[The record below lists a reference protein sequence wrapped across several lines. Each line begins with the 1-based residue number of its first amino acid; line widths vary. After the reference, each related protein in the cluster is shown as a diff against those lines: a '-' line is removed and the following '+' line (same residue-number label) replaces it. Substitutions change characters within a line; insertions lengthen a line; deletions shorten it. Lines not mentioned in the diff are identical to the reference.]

1 MELSEHQLNFDSVF
15 YEERAERT
23 LEIRNAGKTVA
34 AFRFVPKLEEKQ
46 FCKPWMTIHPK
57 FGMLMPGETANVRV
71 LCFIFFMSTQTS
83 HNQSQHTQI
92 HITAHVDY
100 RTARNFAT
108 KRDRIEDILILR
120 LENGRDFFISIAGE
134 YVPSSFG
141 MLLEDLTDRPNPI
154 RCVKKEEDV
163 SKEEEDKNNTRLQI
177 PKELWRL
184 CDLLFSNSLLTTKNL
199 FIEGGLP
206 TEMAN
211 IRESLDTG
219 VAFSACSPHSA
230 VAVLF
235 EFLHSLAT
243 PILPPKL
250 FSSEE
255 NDNVDSS
262 RLATWCS
269 DILSAVK
276 PLQYNVFVYL
286 LLFFKEALSHADENN
301 LRVDILIRIL
311 TPRLAWNE
319 REDLVDP
326 KTVKRYR
333 RQVAVFLKYL
343 LTQDYF

>member
-1 MELSEHQLNFDSVF
+1 M
-15 YEERAERT
+15 
-23 LEIRNAGKTVA
+23 
-34 AFRFVPKLEEKQ
+34 PLEE
-46 FCKPWMTIHPK
+46 
-57 FGMLMPGETANVRV
+57 LTA
-71 LCFIFFMSTQTS
+71 
-83 HNQSQHTQI
+83 
-92 HITAHVDY
+92 
-100 RTARNFAT
+100 
-108 KRDRIEDILILR
+108 
-120 LENGRDFFISIAGE
+120 
-134 YVPSSFG
+134 
-141 MLLEDLTDRPNPI
+141 RPNPI
-154 RCVKKEEDV
+154 RCVVKKEDCDDDD
-163 SKEEEDKNNTRLQI
+163 EEEKSNEDENKTRLQI

-184 CDLLFSNSLLTTKNL
+184 CDLLFSNSLLTSKNL

-219 VAFSACSPHSA
+219 VSFSSCSPHSA

-235 EFLHSLAT
+235 EFLHSLAA
-243 PILPPKL
+243 PILPPPL

-255 NDNVDSS
+255 NDNVESS
-262 RLATWCS
+262 KLATWCS
-269 DILSAVK
+269 DILSRVK

-286 LLFFKEALSHADENN
+286 LLFFKEALSHSDQNN

-333 RQVAVFLKYL
+333 MQVAVFLKYL